1 MKSILAFGDSL
12 TWGHDPRDGS
22 RHAYDDRWTSVL
34 EAALDGAARLI
45 PEGLNGRT
53 TSFDDHAAPCCR
65 NGARALPMLLTSHMP
80 LDLVIVMLGT
90 NDLKPRFGGRAVTA
104 QEGMRRLAEIVRLQ
118 PTKPEGHVPR
128 LLIVAPPPC
137 AAMTGSDL
145 PAGERSV
152 AESHRIAPLY
162 RTLAE
167 ELDCAFFDAGAV
179 ARADPADGVHLD
191 AANTRAI
198 GAALLPMV
206 RALL

>member
-12 TWGHDPRDGS
+12 TWGHDPKDGL
-22 RHAYDDRWTSVL
+22 RLGHEDRWPSVL
-34 EAALDGAARLI
+34 QAGLQGAARVI

-90 NDLKPRFGGRAVTA
+90 NDLKPRFGGRAIAA

-118 PTKPEGHVPR
+118 PTKPEGHVPK

-137 AAMTGSDL
+137 AEITGSDL

-152 AESHRIAPLY
+152 AESQRLAPLY

-167 ELDCAFFDAGAV
+167 ELNCAFFDAGVV
-179 ARADPADGVHLD
+179 ARADPEDGVHLD
-191 AANTRAI
+191 AENTRAI